1 VNGGGGGARGA
12 FGPRGVGADDA
23 RQLRGEVRER
33 LAEAQAL
40 RQQLAREGRDVSQLD
55 DVIRGLRSLGSDAIW
70 GDGENLR
77 RLQEQVVDN
86 LKQYEFGLRRDV
98 LGADRERLFLSG
110 TDEVPEGF
118 RKLVEEYY
126 RALSR
131 QR

>member
-1 VNGGGGGARGA
+1 MSGGGGGAQGA
-12 FGPRGVGADDA
+12 IGSRGVDADDA
-23 RQLRGEVRER
+23 RQLQREVRER

-40 RQQLAREGRDVSQLD
+40 RQQLARDGRDVAQLD
-55 DVIRGLRSLGSDAIW
+55 EVIRGLRALGSDAPW
-70 GDGENLR
+70 GNAENLQ
-77 RLQEQVVDN
+77 RLQAQVVDN

-98 LGADRERLFLSG
+98 LGAERERLFLSG
-110 TDEVPEGF
+110 TDEVPEGY